1 MKLVRRLFVF
11 SALCFFS
18 HVALAL
24 PKADS
29 VPGGVALIHIDIDDF
44 SAPQA
49 YFNKRRLMVHQ
60 NEASWVAVVGIP
72 LSTSVGKHQIEVQ
85 PNRGTPFNL
94 SFEVKEK
101 AYESQ
106 YLTIK
111 NKRQVNPNKQD
122 LDRIRKEKKEMN
134 QVYLA
139 WTKQNKDLI
148 PFIKPAQGPYSSPFG
163 LKRFFN
169 KQARNPH
176 SGIDIA
182 AAEGSPII
190 APADGVV
197 RATGHYFFNGKTVLI
212 DHGQGLVSMF
222 CHMSSTNV
230 QLGQR
235 IKQGQRVGSVG
246 QTGRAT
252 GPHLHWS
259 VSLNNARVNPLLFLD

>member
-1 MKLVRRLFVF
+1 MILALRLVFF
-11 SALCFFS
+11 SALYFIS
-18 HVALAL
+18 PAALAL
-24 PKADS
+24 PQAES
-29 VPGGVALIHIDIDDF
+29 VPGGVALINIDIDDF

-49 YFNKRRLMVHQ
+49 YFNKRRLMVHP
-60 NEASWVAVVGIP
+60 NGASWIAVVGIP

-85 PNRGTPFNL
+85 PNRGTPFHLN
-94 SFEVKEK
+94 FEVKEK

-134 QVYLA
+134 QVYLS
-139 WTKQNKDLI
+139 WTQQNKDLI
-148 PFIKPAQGPYSSPFG
+148 PFIKPAQGTYSSPFG

-197 RATGHYFFNGKTVLI
+197 RATGHYFFNGKTVLM

-222 CHMSSTNV
+222 CHMSSINV

-235 IKQGQRVGSVG
+235 IKQGQRLGSVG

>member
-1 MKLVRRLFVF
+1 MILALRLALI
-11 SALCFFS
+11 SALCFLS
-18 HVALAL
+18 HFAFAL
-24 PKADS
+24 PQADP
-29 VPGGVALIHIDIDDF
+29 VPGGIALINIDIDDF

-60 NEASWVAVVGIP
+60 NDASWIAVVGIP
-72 LSTSVGKHQIEVQ
+72 LNTSVGKHKIEVQ
-85 PNRGTPFNL
+85 PNRGTPFYL
-94 SFEVKEK
+94 SFEVKNKE
-101 AYESQ
+101 YESQ

-122 LDRIRKEKKEMN
+122 LDRIGKEKKEMN
-134 QVYLA
+134 QVYMA
-139 WTKQNKDLI
+139 WTKQNKDLT

-182 AAEGSPII
+182 ASEGSPII

-197 RATGHYFFNGKTVLI
+197 RASGHYFFNGKTVLI

-222 CHMSSTNV
+222 CHMSSINV

-235 IKQGQRVGSVG
+235 IKRGQRVGSVG